1 MVDSSSSLRLT
12 SDRITAVPSSARR
25 SGWYATAEKS
35 EIMVTLSL
43 TPSDNVVKVTVY
55 ENPDSR

>member
-43 TPSDNVVKVTVY
+43 TPSDNVVKVTV
-55 ENPDSR
+55 